1 MASFLLRRLLLAVPL
16 ALGVVLLT
24 IASLDLIP
32 GDPAALMLGQ
42 SATKAAVEEL
52 RSNLRLDDPLLVR
65 YARYVTGLV
74 QGDFGTSFREHRKIS
89 AILSETLPYTLQ
101 LAAAA
106 ITLAVL
112 LGIPLGLLAGSRPG
126 SFVDGLIRLVSL
138 VGLSMPVFW
147 TGLLLMVFFS
157 VNLGWLPVAGA
168 GTWKHLV
175 LPSVT
180 LALPSLAVVARMT
193 RSGVLEVQREE
204 YIRTAAAKGLGRR
217 SILYKHTLRNA
228 LVPVVTA
235 LGLELGQMLGG
246 AVLTETVFAWP
257 GIGRLTI
264 YSIFNRDYI
273 LVQGLVVVL
282 ALIYIGVNLLI
293 DASYGLIDPRITY
306 S

>member
-126 SFVDGLIRLVSL
+126 SFIDGLIRLVSL

>member
-16 ALGVVLLT
+16 ALGVVFLT

-42 SATKAAVEEL
+42 SATTSAVEEL
-52 RSNLRLDDPLLVR
+52 RNSLKLDDPLLVR
-65 YARYVTGLV
+65 YFRYVAGLV
-74 QGDFGTSFREHRKIS
+74 QGDFGTSFREHRQIS
-89 AILSETLPYTLQ
+89 AILGETLPFTLQ
-101 LAAAA
+101 LAASA
-106 ITLAVL
+106 IAISVL
-112 LGIPLGLLAGSRPG
+112 LGIPLGLLSGSRPG
-126 SFVDGLIRLVSL
+126 SFADGLIRLVSL
-138 VGLSMPVFW
+138 IGLSMPVFW

-157 VNLGWLPVAGA
+157 VNLGWFPVAGS

-282 ALIYIGVNLLI
+282 ALIYILINLLI
-293 DASYGLIDPRITY
+293 DMSYSLIDPRITY

>member
-16 ALGVVLLT
+16 ALGVVFLT

-42 SATKAAVEEL
+42 SATKTAVEEL
-52 RSNLRLDDPLLVR
+52 RTNLRLDDPLLVR
-65 YARYVTGLV
+65 YFRYVAGLV

-89 AILSETLPYTLQ
+89 AILGETLPFTLQ
-101 LAAAA
+101 LAASA
-106 ITLAVL
+106 ITISVL
-112 LGIPLGLLAGSRPG
+112 LGIPLGLLSGSRPG

-138 VGLSMPVFW
+138 IGLSMPVFW

-157 VNLGWLPVAGA
+157 VNLGWFPVAGS

-204 YIRTAAAKGLGRR
+204 YIRTAAAKGLGRQ

-282 ALIYIGVNLLI
+282 ALIYIFVNLLI
-293 DASYGLIDPRITY
+293 DMSYSLIDPRITY